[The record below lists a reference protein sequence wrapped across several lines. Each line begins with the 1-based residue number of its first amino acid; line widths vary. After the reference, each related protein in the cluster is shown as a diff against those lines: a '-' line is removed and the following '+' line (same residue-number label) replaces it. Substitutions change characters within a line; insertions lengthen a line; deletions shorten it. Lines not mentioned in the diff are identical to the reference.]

1 MTRPLGARLRFW
13 FALAFVV
20 GYQLVG
26 TGAQVRWPL

>member
-1 MTRPLGARLRFW
+1 MNYYLGARLRYW

-26 TGAQVRWPL
+26 TGATIRGPW